1 MTKSTDDMSD
11 AQLEAEIKRVEQNK
25 RLEQLN
31 PKDESLTIPISKAAL
46 AQLQREADFRKV
58 NLTEYV
64 VFLIDNHINGAAG
77 KPHVSSPTFAGS
89 NLQRKVSGF
98 SGSVRRL

>member
-1 MTKSTDDMSD
+1 MTKEVEDMSD
-11 AQLEAEIKRVEQNK
+11 AQLEAEIMRVEQNK
-25 RLEQLN
+25 RIEQLN
-31 PKDESLTIPISKAAL
+31 PKDESLTIPMSKGAI

-58 NLTEYV
+58 DLIDYV
-64 VFLIDNHINGAAG
+64 VFLLDNHINGTVG
-77 KPHVSSPTFAGS
+77 KALVSSPTFAGS

>member
-1 MTKSTDDMSD
+1 MANETDGMSD

-25 RLEQLN
+25 RMEKLN
-31 PKDESLTIPISKAAL
+31 PKDESLTIPMSKGAIE
-46 AQLQREADFRKV
+46 QLQREADFRKV
-58 NLTEYV
+58 DLIDYV
-64 VFLIDNHINGAAG
+64 VFLLDSHINGTVG
-77 KPHVSSPTFAGS
+77 KAHVSSPTFAGS